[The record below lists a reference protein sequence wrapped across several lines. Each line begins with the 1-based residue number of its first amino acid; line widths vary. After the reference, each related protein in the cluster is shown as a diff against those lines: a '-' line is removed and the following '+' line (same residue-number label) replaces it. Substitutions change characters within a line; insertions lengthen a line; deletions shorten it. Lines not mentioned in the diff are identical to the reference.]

1 MDRVRPAGVSAGSGT
16 DHDPVVAAVF
26 KYCGYAVIVHIA
38 PADGAAAWGVPA
50 ELVVV
55 RHGQS
60 IGNAALAAAEA
71 AGAFDTGV
79 TERNPD
85 VPLSPL
91 GREQAGDL
99 GRWFASLP
107 PERLPQVVLS
117 SPYARAHDTARAVRD
132 ELARAGHPLPP
143 PRLDERL
150 RDRETGVLNG
160 LTSAARQARFP
171 DEVRRRAHLG
181 ELYYRP
187 PGGESLTD
195 VALRLRSFLRD
206 ACREQAGRRVLVAAH
221 DAVVIMFRFVLEGLT
236 EAELVALSGSVAN
249 ASVTRW
255 VADAGRLRLAE
266 YNLTGHLRS
275 GRIPEEHPRG
285 GRPASE
291 HPPSG
296 RPPSGRPASGRPGAG
311 TG

>member
-1 MDRVRPAGVSAGSGT
+1 M
-16 DHDPVVAAVF
+16 
-26 KYCGYAVIVHIA
+26 HIA
-38 PADGAAAWGVPA
+38 TTDDAIAWGVPA

-60 IGNAALAAAEA
+60 TGNAALAAADA
-71 AGAFDTGV
+71 AGSQDAGI

-85 VPLSPL
+85 IPLSPL

-107 PERLPQVVLS
+107 PERIPQIIKS
-117 SPYARAHDTARAVRD
+117 SPYVRARDTADIVRD
-132 ELARAGHPLPP
+132 ELARAGRAVPP
-143 PRLDERL
+143 PVLDERL

-160 LTSAARQARFP
+160 LPSAARQARFP

-206 ACREQAGRRVLVAAH
+206 VCREQAGRRVLVAAH
-221 DAVVIMFRFVLEGLT
+221 DAVVIMLRFVLEGLT
-236 EAELVALSGSVAN
+236 ETELVALSGSVAN

-266 YNLTGHLRS
+266 YNRTGHLQPGHLQPGRLRS
-275 GRIPEEHPRG
+275 GQPLG
-285 GRPASE
+285 GDLLGC
-291 HPPSG
+291 H
-296 RPPSGRPASGRPGAG
+296 PASGHPGAG
-311 TG
+311 IG